1 MKKSLALFLT
11 MLVFD
16 SCIDRLDIVALNANS
31 QLVVD
36 GHITDAPGPYT
47 IKLSRTRKL
56 VDFSPLA
63 TVSAKRVTIFDNVGN
78 SEALSEIDAGVY
90 QTSPT
95 GIRGVIG
102 REYFVRIE
110 TRDNKIYESIPE
122 KINPPGMVD
131 SVYYEFEQYKTE
143 QGNDKYQFRIFMD
156 SKGEP
161 DGENLFLWKLTGT
174 FRVLTSPQLFFYIRN
189 PGRVPVRDPRPCSG
203 YILDKS
209 IDRLMP
215 VSPCE
220 CCQCWASLVDK
231 KPNVSDNYIVSSAK
245 FKKVDMGIIPVEFW
259 HFWDKTMVKVEQLS
273 LSKIAFNYFKT
284 VRDQKEGATSLFQPS
299 IGKAASNIF
308 LKNGNEEIQGFF
320 YAAAISKKILFL
332 TTKDIPLGPSIIPP
346 APALPPRLNP
356 MGGDPAIESDFFSVN
371 TSIIRESCV
380 FAFRNSTTKRP
391 LEWQ

>member
-1 MKKSLALFLT
+1 MKKSLMLFCTFLICG
-11 MLVFD
+11 
-16 SCIDRLDIVALNANS
+16 SCIDRLNNFAPESDS

-47 IKLSRTRKL
+47 IKLSRTRK
-56 VDFSPLA
+56 VADFSPLS

-78 SEALSEIDAGVY
+78 SETLTEISAGVY

-110 TRDNKIYESIPE
+110 TRDDKIYESIPE
-122 KINPPGMVD
+122 KINPPGSVD
-131 SVYYEFEQYKTE
+131 SIYYEFEQYKTE

-161 DGENLFLWKLTGT
+161 QGENLFLWKLTGT
-174 FRVLTSPQLFFYIRN
+174 FRVVTSPKLYFYILR
-189 PGRVPVRDPRPCSG
+189 GGPVRDPRPCSG
-203 YILDKS
+203 FILDQS
-209 IDRLMP
+209 INRLNY
-215 VSPCE
+215 VRPCE
-220 CCQCWASLVDK
+220 CCECWASLADK
-231 KPNVSDNYIVSSAK
+231 TPNVSDNYLVSNSR
-245 FKKVDMGIIPVEFW
+245 FKKVNMGVIPVEFW

-299 IGKAASNIF
+299 IGKAVSNVF
-308 LKNGNEEIQGFF
+308 LKNGNEEVQGIF

-332 TTKDIPLGPSIIPP
+332 TTKDIPLGPSIVPP

-356 MGGDPAIESDFFSVN
+356 LAGEPALESDFFSED

-380 FAFRNSTTKRP
+380 FAFRNSSTKRP